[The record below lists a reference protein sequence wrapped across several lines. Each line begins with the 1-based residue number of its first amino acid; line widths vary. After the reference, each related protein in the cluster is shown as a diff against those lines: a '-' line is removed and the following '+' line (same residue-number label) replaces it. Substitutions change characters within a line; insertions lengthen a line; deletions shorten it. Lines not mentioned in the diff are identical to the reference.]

1 MLRSGFNNRRQIDFR
16 QFSARRCGL
25 PAGRPALRRPEARL
39 PARQPVQRQQIQ
51 YAPSAPAGEVYDAAS
66 SARAL
71 PARSPEQPAL
81 RGFALWLL
89 AEPDVYHRYDGDY
102 VRGAAAA
109 RRALCL
115 FRYLRPLSGEF
126 RAAQRSAAASH
137 DGCGGFLHETRG
149 LRCSRH
155 DYRGS
160 RGYRDYPV
168 VAAVIAIAAVVGT
181 RFTTILLTLGF
192 LFRFFLNLNFCR
204 FSLFLAGEHF
214 FSAR

>member
-1 MLRSGFNNRRQIDFR
+1 MFRSGFNNRRQVDFR
-16 QFSARRCGL
+16 QFSARRCGFRL
-25 PAGRPALRRPEARL
+25 DDRPLRRPEARL
-39 PARQPVQRQQIQ
+39 PARQPVQRRRIQ

-81 RGFALWLL
+81 RGFALWLP

-115 FRYLRPLSGEF
+115 FRYLRPLSWRISRGSAF
-126 RAAQRSAAASH
+126 CCWLLTTVAAVFFTRLAAFAVL
-137 DGCGGFLHETRG
+137 GTTIA
-149 LRCSRH
+149 
-155 DYRGS
+155 GS
-160 RGYRDYPV
+160 RGYRDYPGCRRRSLR
-168 VAAVIAIAAVVGT
+168 IAAVVGA

-204 FSLFLAGEHF
+204 V
-214 FSAR
+214 